1 EKQPQIPEGASGM
14 SPERRKSRFPGVLI
28 LSVTVGLV
36 MGAVV
41 YGVLMLM
48 TGLDSR
54 ITILEGQRREMLSAS
69 ELAPLRMK
77 LTETEKQL
85 KDMEKRLAVLEQQ
98 PVLTASWKEQLEN
111 LPEMLEQIESARE
124 KLSLRLDTLSGLVE
138 KMQKVPESPS
148 QPDSR
153 KAGMKKTEEKKPA
166 PVTSSRKSRAV
177 HTVRQAPFVLTG
189 TELRGGSTRAAVAPR
204 GYTSLSQ
211 VALLGEG
218 ESVAGWTL
226 VYAGHGEATFRVNGR
241 QTV

>member
-1 EKQPQIPEGASGM
+1 
-14 SPERRKSRFPGVLI
+14 PERRKSRFPGVLI

-54 ITILEGQRREMLSAS
+54 ITTLEGQRREMLSAS

-189 TELRGGSTRAAVAPR
+189 TEL
-204 GYTSLSQ
+204 
-211 VALLGEG
+211 
-218 ESVAGWTL
+218 
-226 VYAGHGEATFRVNGR
+226 
-241 QTV
+241 